1 MKKLTLTLAILLGL
15 TVCGQAQKG
24 LFDRGFETQDGNTE
38 TTGST
43 PLLPSIH
50 NSGEDMDANG
60 EQVPIG
66 SGVFVL
72 AGLGA
77 AYLVG
82 KRRKE

>member
-15 TVCGQAQKG
+15 AVCGHAQKG

-38 TTGST
+38 TTGSK

-50 NSGEDMDANG
+50 NSGDDMDANG
-60 EQVPIG
+60 QVPIG
-66 SGVFVL
+66 SGMFVL

>member
-15 TVCGQAQKG
+15 AVCGHAQKG

-38 TTGST
+38 TTGSK

-50 NSGEDMDANG
+50 NSGDDMDANQG
-60 EQVPIG
+60 PIG
-66 SGVFVL
+66 SGMFVL

>member
-15 TVCGQAQKG
+15 AVCGHAQKG

-50 NSGEDMDANG
+50 NSGDDMDANG
-60 EQVPIG
+60 PIG

>member
-38 TTGST
+38 TTGSR
-43 PLLPSIH
+43 PLLPSKH
-50 NSGEDMDANG
+50 NSSDDMDAN
-60 EQVPIG
+60 QSPIG
-66 SGVFVL
+66 SGMFVL